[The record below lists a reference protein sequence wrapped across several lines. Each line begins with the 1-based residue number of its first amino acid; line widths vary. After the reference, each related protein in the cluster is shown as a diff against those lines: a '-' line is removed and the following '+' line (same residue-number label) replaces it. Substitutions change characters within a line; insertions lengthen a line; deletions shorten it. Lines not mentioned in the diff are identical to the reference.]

1 MSVVSSKEVYAM
13 LNSTRLPQDI
23 IQELANKNKIRMN
36 SPIFATSPKNMGVG
50 LNQ

>member
-1 MSVVSSKEVYAM
+1 MAPEEVYAM

-36 SPIFATSPKNMGVG
+36 SPIFAASPKNMGVG